1 MIAYPGIKCN
11 EYRNHRKG
19 GDNVRKKGTFED
31 PKIKTDPLGS
41 YTGRPENTGEKP
53 VQDADDL

>member
-1 MIAYPGIKCN
+1 MHVDRPK
-11 EYRNHRKG
+11 RNPNLG
-19 GDNVRKKGTFED
+19 GDHLKKNEGTYFD

-41 YTGRPENTGEKP
+41 YTGRPSDRSEKP

>member
-1 MIAYPGIKCN
+1 MK
-11 EYRNHRKG
+11 
-19 GDNVRKKGTFED
+19 KKGTFED

-41 YTGRPENTGEKP
+41 YTGQPENAKEQP

>member
-1 MIAYPGIKCN
+1 MK
-11 EYRNHRKG
+11 
-19 GDNVRKKGTFED
+19 KKGTFED

-41 YTGRPENTGEKP
+41 YTGTPENTTDKP